1 MAYEYELLTVE
12 VDERL
17 ACVTIS
23 NPPIN
28 LMTPDLYNELR
39 NVCIELE
46 HDDSL
51 SVVLFKSA
59 NPDFFIAH
67 FDVEAILQF
76 PTDDEPRRE
85 AELNPFHQMCERVR
99 TMDKVTIAQI
109 EGRVGGGGSEFVSSM
124 DMRFGV
130 SGKTVV
136 NQMEV
141 PIGILPGGLGTQRLP
156 RLIGMGRALEV
167 ILGGED
173 LDSETAEKWGYL
185 NRVFEANEIEEWV
198 ANLAKRIAGF
208 PVSAVRLA
216 KEAVLASEGPIEEGL
231 REEAYLF
238 AQLLRTPESQSQMK
252 QFLELG
258 GQTKDGELQV
268 GKLSGKLELKDS

>member
-1 MAYEYELLTVE
+1 
-12 VDERL
+12 
-17 ACVTIS
+17 
-23 NPPIN
+23 
-28 LMTPDLYNELR
+28 
-39 NVCIELE
+39 
-46 HDDSL
+46 
-51 SVVLFKSA
+51 
-59 NPDFFIAH
+59 
-67 FDVEAILQF
+67 
-76 PTDDEPRRE
+76 
-85 AELNPFHQMCERVR
+85 
-99 TMDKVTIAQI
+99 MDKVTIAQI

-141 PIGILPGGLGTQRLP
+141 PIGILPGGSGTQRLP